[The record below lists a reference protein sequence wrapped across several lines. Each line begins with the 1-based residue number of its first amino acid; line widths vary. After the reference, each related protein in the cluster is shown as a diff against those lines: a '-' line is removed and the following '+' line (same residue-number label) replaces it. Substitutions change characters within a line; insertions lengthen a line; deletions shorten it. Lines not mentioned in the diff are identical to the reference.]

1 MKLNKMIYQT
11 VSFSESSTCPTEEHT
26 ELAIK
31 NSLRVPTTQRFHMR
45 IWFPHRAGLVDQWW
59 DWHRGA
65 THHNM
70 GPGIRNCK
78 HVAVW
83 CMVPEEDHVH
93 KDHKDGRDLPLPNV
107 KFATHDLGY
116 SQILHVDYYTFI
128 NFQVYEYARTMTELG
143 YNVGFSSCVQG
154 KPKSFNRTFGKHF
167 NDMPVIPLI
176 ALYVGTDGDVI
187 QHTPQRD
194 WIADMDVS
202 GELVGVPNYKGAPH
216 TQDFATD
223 KAFVHVPFFKPNNGE
238 LEPLSTDEVHNVK
251 KVVKENMKRRG
262 IRD

>member
-11 VSFSESSTCPTEEHT
+11 ASFSESSTCPTDEHT
-26 ELAIK
+26 EIAIK

-45 IWFPHRAGLVDQWW
+45 IWFPHRANMIDQWW

-83 CMVPEEDHVH
+83 CMVPESEEVH
-93 KDHKDGRDLPLPNV
+93 KESQGGLDKPLPDARFRKN
-107 KFATHDLGY
+107 DLGY
-116 SQILHVDYYTFI
+116 NGELHIEYYTFI
-128 NFQVYEYARTMTELG
+128 NFQAYEYARTMTDLG
-143 YNVGFSSCVQG
+143 YNVGFSSCVQT

-167 NDMPVIPLI
+167 NNTPVIPMI
-176 ALYVGTDGDVI
+176 AVYVGTDGDVI

-194 WIADMDVS
+194 NIEDMDVS
-202 GELVGVPNYKGAPH
+202 GELIGVSNCKVPRHSRLDGN
-216 TQDFATD
+216 
-223 KAFVHVPFFKPNNGE
+223 KAFPNMPYFKPTNGT
-238 LEPLSTDEVHNVK
+238 LQKLPADEVRDK
-251 KVVKENMKRRG
+251 LKVVKENIDTAG